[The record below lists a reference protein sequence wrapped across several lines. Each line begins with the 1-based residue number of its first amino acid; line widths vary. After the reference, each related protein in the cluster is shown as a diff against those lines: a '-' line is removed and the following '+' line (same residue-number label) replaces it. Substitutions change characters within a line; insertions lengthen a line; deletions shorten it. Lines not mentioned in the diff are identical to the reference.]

1 MAGANEAIALGS
13 AKCYYKAS
21 SFSEGKNMNTD
32 MSKVAKVC
40 ESFISREVDEA
51 AARGVVLGVSGG
63 VDSAVA
69 AFLCAHALGPEN
81 VTGLL
86 MPYKTSSPESLEHGK
101 LIVSKLSIKSET
113 VDISPMIDSYF
124 GVRSEADKVRMGNKM
139 ARERMAILF
148 DFAKQ
153 LKALVIGTGNKTEW
167 LLGYFTIFGDGGYSL
182 NPIGD
187 LYKTEVWQL
196 ARFLGV
202 PEVIINKKPSA
213 DLWQGQTDEGE
224 LGITYSKADKI
235 LFQLIEKRTPLAQV
249 AQMFDPKLVGLIVD
263 RMEHTGFKRRM
274 PRICQMRE
282 LLDVT

>member
-1 MAGANEAIALGS
+1 M
-13 AKCYYKAS
+13 KA
-21 SFSEGKNMNTD
+21 D

-51 AARGVVLGVSGG
+51 AAREVVLGISGG

-69 AFLCAHALGPEN
+69 AFLCARALGPEN

-86 MPYKTSSPESLEHGK
+86 LPYKTSSPESLEHGK
-101 LIVSKLSIKSET
+101 LIVSKLGIKSEI

-187 LYKTEVWQL
+187 LYKTEVWEL

-202 PEVIINKKPSA
+202 PKVIIDKKPSA
-213 DLWQGQTDEGE
+213 DLWQGQTDEDE
-224 LGITYSKADKI
+224 LGVTYLEADKI
-235 LFQLIEKRTPLAQV
+235 LFELLEKKAPPAKV
-249 AQMFDPKLVGLIVD
+249 AEMLDPRLVGLLVD
-263 RMEHTGFKRRM
+263 RMEHTEFKRRM

-282 LLDVT
+282 LLDNT